1 LVPYSSLFSK
11 EVVMPDRKV
20 KNVVVKDKG
29 KLVADKGTGVV
40 KDKTA
45 EIKGLKLN
53 RSTEW
58 DADGKTVYTIEG
70 LEEEVNKKL
79 YVDGRFH
86 SDRGGTIHFKLK

>member
-1 LVPYSSLFSK
+1 
-11 EVVMPDRKV
+11 MPDRKV
-20 KNVVVKDKG
+20 KNVVVKEKG
-29 KLVADKGTGVV
+29 KLVADKGAGVV

-58 DADGKTVYTIEG
+58 DTDGKTVYTIEG

-79 YVDGRFH
+79 YVDGTFQ
-86 SDRGGTIHFKLK
+86 SERGGGVVHFKLK